1 MPSLRRLAADRA
13 TGVLYSDVGAVYLTD
28 GEVVHAESS
37 AAPGLDELLAR
48 GGRLAADC
56 WQQAVRDGGARGGI
70 ARRLV
75 DSGRLSRGELEICH
89 LFALFDAAFFVL
101 DASPG
106 AVRFRAG
113 AGHWLGPIRA
123 VPAGAVEREVRRR
136 RRLLDRLWPHPAVDT
151 SPVRRLPEPST
162 GPGRGRVPRR
172 QRDVLELADGTRT
185 PYAIA
190 RQLGRPAFHTL
201 VDVRRLAAAG
211 RVATPPPATPPPRV
225 PPAAPAS
232 AGAAVPSPAVPSPAG
247 LSPRRSTEK
256 NPVRLHAVVT
266 DPDVELLRRLRD
278 ALEEKL

>member
-1 MPSLRRLAADRA
+1 MTTLTDGDTTTEGMPSLRRLAADRA
-13 TGVLYSDVGAVYLTD
+13 TGVLYSDVGAVYLAD
-28 GEVVHAESS
+28 GEVVHAEST

-48 GGRLAADC
+48 DGRLAADC
-56 WQQAVRDGGARGGI
+56 WQQAVRDGGARGGL

-89 LFALFDAAFFVL
+89 LCALFDAAFFVL

-106 AVRFRAG
+106 KVRKVRFRPG

-123 VPAGAVEREVRRR
+123 VSAGLVEREVRRR

-151 SPVRRLPEPST
+151 SPVRRLPEPPN
-162 GPGRGRVPRR
+162 GPGRVRVPRR

-190 RQLGRPAFHTL
+190 RQLGRPAFHTR

-211 RVATPPPATPPPRV
+211 RVATPPPAT
-225 PPAAPAS
+225 A
-232 AGAAVPSPAVPSPAG
+232 
-247 LSPRRSTEK
+247 
-256 NPVRLHAVVT
+256 
-266 DPDVELLRRLRD
+266 
-278 ALEEKL
+278 